1 MIVLFCIIVLTG
13 NRANSDGRDYS
24 NGLPNQP
31 SFFPIGVWLQSPAR
45 ALQYKGIGINTYVG
59 LWKGPTEYQL
69 AVLKKSDM
77 FVITSQTEVGLA
89 SANRDIIKGWL
100 HEDEPDNAQPIGFGL
115 YGSCIP
121 ASEIVRR
128 TGLMKISR

>member
-24 NGLPNQP
+24 NGLPNQS

-59 LWKGPTEYQL
+59 LWKGPTGYQL

-77 FVITSQTEVGLA
+77 FVITSQTEVGLR
-89 SANRDIIKGWL
+89 SPNRGVIKGWL

-121 ASEIVRR
+121 SH
-128 TGLMKISR
+128 